1 MLRHAAVVFV
11 GVLASLLVAGQAR
24 AQEARGLLNGF
35 SDHSSTLVA
44 SFLQGESPELA
55 ALEGSFTTS
64 PPALS
69 IPETLVTNMSAAG
82 VALSAVL
89 LPATTVADTPTRLT
103 LARPRTQG
111 DAAATTTSSKS
122 EPVTRR
128 VKPRSGPDPLEFSR
142 AAFPMVVGP
151 APTGLAGIRPMVG
164 PVVGV
169 RPAYIRPAS
178 FE

>member
-1 MLRHAAVVFV
+1 MSRHAAVVSV
-11 GVLASLLVAGQAR
+11 GVLMSLLVAGQAR
-24 AQEARGLLNGF
+24 AQEVRGLSAGLG
-35 SDHSSTLVA
+35 DHSSSLVA
-44 SFLQGESPELA
+44 SFLAGDSPELA
-55 ALEGSFTTS
+55 ALEGSFATS
-64 PPALS
+64 PPELS
-69 IPETLVTNMSAAG
+69 IPETLSSGMSDAG
-82 VALSAVL
+82 LALASAL
-89 LPATTVADTPTRLT
+89 LPAATVSDAPTRLT
-103 LARPRTQG
+103 LARPRTPG
-111 DAAATTTSSKS
+111 EVPTASASKA

-151 APTGLAGIRPMVG
+151 APVALAGIRPMVG